1 MNLNAADIKRKKKR
15 YIVISIVIVL
25 FLLLFLWLFLR
36 KGTVI
41 AATPVLTIETPQKVS
56 IMDTKEIVLDMTI
69 SSFGDAVYP
78 AASMSISFDPSKLE
92 FIGVEE
98 GNVFVRNDV
107 SGVPQKLPEWSCNPD
122 QCNKTGKINIMYLDT
137 SGGKNAFSKEFL
149 ADEDNVVLRLKFR
162 LRGSIRKGD
171 VCDLIFEDAVFAA
184 SDEKES
190 LAMTRKTL
198 KIRNSKIVVGE

>member
-56 IMDTKEIVLDMTI
+56 ITDTKEIVLDMTI

-122 QCNKTGKINIMYLDT
+122 Q
-137 SGGKNAFSKEFL
+137 
-149 ADEDNVVLRLKFR
+149 
-162 LRGSIRKGD
+162 
-171 VCDLIFEDAVFAA
+171 
-184 SDEKES
+184 
-190 LAMTRKTL
+190 
-198 KIRNSKIVVGE
+198 